1 MPEIL
6 SQEEI
11 DTLLSALTSG
21 QLKVEEIKEEAKEK
35 KVKPYD
41 FRRPSKFSKD
51 QLRTLEMLH
60 ESFSRSLS
68 LYLSSRL
75 RTVVHCSIAGADQ
88 LPYGEYIQSV
98 PIPSFIVVYTMESL
112 NGTALLEIGNN
123 IIFSMVDRLLGG
135 PGRGIRKN
143 RELTDIEMSIIE
155 DIVDRVLELLGEAWS
170 SIISTSPVRSGI
182 ETNPQF
188 IQQIVPLSS
197 VVALISFSIQ
207 IGDSASGFMN
217 LCIPSEMLEAIL
229 PKLSARQ
236 WFSRRGA
243 RQEEIIQRLKSK
255 LENIEVP
262 IVVELGTAEIT
273 FEELLNLKIGDV
285 IKLDK
290 LLMDPLLVKV
300 GDQPK
305 YLGRPGR
312 VGKNIGVKIL
322 GNVTRGE

>member
-11 DTLLSALTSG
+11 DTLLSALSSG
-21 QLKVEEIKEEAKEK
+21 QLNVEEIREDQKEK

-75 RTVVHCSIAGADQ
+75 RTVTHCSIAGVDQ

-98 PIPSFIVVYTMESL
+98 PIPSFIVVYSMESL
-112 NGTALLEIGNN
+112 NGTAMLEISNN
-123 IIFSMVDRLLGG
+123 LIFGMIDRLLGG
-135 PGRGIRKN
+135 LGRGVKKN

-155 DIVDRVLELLGEAWS
+155 DIVDKILELLGDAWS
-170 SIISTSPVRSGI
+170 SIIKTSPVRSGI

-188 IQQIVPLSS
+188 IQQIVPFSS
-197 VVALISFSIQ
+197 VVALISFSLQ
-207 IGDSASGFMN
+207 IGDSTTGFLN
-217 LCIPSEMLEAIL
+217 LCIPSEMLEDIL

-236 WFSRRGA
+236 WFSRKGSKH
-243 RQEEIIQRLKSK
+243 EEILNEIKRR
-255 LENIEVP
+255 LENIAVP
-262 IVVELGTAEIT
+262 VIVELGTAEIT
-273 FEELLNLKIGDV
+273 FQELLNLKVGDIIRLNTLV
-285 IKLDK
+285 
-290 LLMDPLLVKV
+290 MDPLIVKV
-300 GDQPK
+300 GEQAK
-305 YLGRPGR
+305 YLGRPGKVNR
-312 VGKNIGVKIL
+312 KIGVKIL
-322 GNVTRGE
+322 SNIPREE

>member
-1 MPEIL
+1 
-6 SQEEI
+6 
-11 DTLLSALTSG
+11 
-21 QLKVEEIKEEAKEK
+21 
-35 KVKPYD
+35 
-41 FRRPSKFSKD
+41 PSKFSKD

-60 ESFSRSLS
+60 EGFSRSLS

-112 NGTALLEIGNN
+112 NGTALLEISNN

-135 PGRGIRKN
+135 PGRGIKKN
-143 RELTDIEMSIIE
+143 RELTDIEMSVIE
-155 DIVDRVLELLGEAWS
+155 DIIDRILELLGEAWS
-170 SIISTSPVRSGI
+170 SIINTSPVRSGI

-207 IGDSASGFMN
+207 IGDSASGFIN

-236 WFSRRGA
+236 WFSRKGS
-243 RQEEIIQRLKSK
+243 RQEEIIQRLKRK

-262 IVVELGTAEIT
+262 IVVELGEAEIT
-273 FEELLNLKIGDV
+273 FEELLNLKVGDI
-285 IKLDK
+285 IKLNT
-290 LLMDPLLVKV
+290 LVMDPLLVKV

-322 GNVTRGE
+322 GNVSRGE

>member
-11 DTLLSALTSG
+11 DTLLSALSSG
-21 QLKVEEIKEEAKEK
+21 QLNVEEIREDQKEK

-75 RTVVHCSIAGADQ
+75 RTVTHCSIAGVDQ

-112 NGTALLEIGNN
+112 NGTAMLEISNN
-123 IIFSMVDRLLGG
+123 LIFGMIDRLLGG
-135 PGRGIRKN
+135 PGRGVKKN

-155 DIVDRVLELLGEAWS
+155 DIVDRILELLGDAWS
-170 SIISTSPVRSGI
+170 SIIKTSPVRSGI

-188 IQQIVPLSS
+188 IQQIVPFSS
-197 VVALISFSIQ
+197 VVALISFSLQ
-207 IGDSASGFMN
+207 IGDSTTGFLN
-217 LCIPSEMLEAIL
+217 LCIPSEMLEDIL

-236 WFSRRGA
+236 WFSRRGSK
-243 RQEEIIQRLKSK
+243 REEILNEIKRRI
-255 LENIEVP
+255 ENMAVP
-262 IVVELGTAEIT
+262 VKVELGTAEIT
-273 FEELLNLKIGDV
+273 FQELLNLKVGDIIRLNTLV
-285 IKLDK
+285 
-290 LLMDPLLVKV
+290 MDPLIVKV
-300 GDQPK
+300 GEQPK

-312 VGKNIGVKIL
+312 VNRKIGVKIL
-322 GNVTRGE
+322 SNIPREE